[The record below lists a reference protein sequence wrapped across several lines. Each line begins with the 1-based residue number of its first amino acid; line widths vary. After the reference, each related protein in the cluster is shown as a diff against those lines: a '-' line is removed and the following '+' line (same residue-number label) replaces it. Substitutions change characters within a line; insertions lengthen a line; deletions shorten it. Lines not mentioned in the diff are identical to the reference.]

1 MTGGNEKKFILW
13 FKEIG
18 IQDVPLVGGK
28 NASLGEMY
36 RELESKG
43 IRVPNGFAITAYAY
57 RYFLKYAGIEDEIK
71 KVLKDLDTH
80 NMENLTRK
88 GRETREII
96 RHAEFPPDLTQAI
109 YTAYDKLAEE
119 FGQKGLDNLDVAIRS
134 SATAEDLPDA
144 SFAGQQ
150 DTFLN
155 IRGKRSVLDACRRCF
170 ASLFTNRAISYR
182 HDKGF
187 GQFDVS
193 LSIAVQKMVRS
204 DSAYSGVIFSIDT
217 ETGFKDAVFITAAY
231 GLGENVVQGVV
242 NPDEYYVFKPTL
254 KMGKRAII
262 SRKAGDRDIKMV
274 YSMDDEETVRNVPTT
289 LAERHRY
296 VLEDDEILKLAQWA
310 CIIEEHYSEEA
321 GYFKPMDIE
330 WAKDGDGVNVGTG
343 ELFIVQARP
352 ETIHSQR
359 DATTYENY
367 RLLER
372 GNVLVTGTAVGT
384 KVGQGVANVIEST
397 SEIDKFKEGQVLVT
411 SMTDPDWEPIM
422 KIASAIVTN
431 KGGRTCHA
439 AIVSRELGIPCVIGT
454 GNADEV
460 ISAGQEITVSCCE
473 GETGLVYDGLLKYEI
488 EEFNLEELPKTQTKI
503 MMNVGIPEKA
513 FSQGMIPNDGVGLA
527 RLEFIINS
535 HIGIHPLAL
544 IEYDKLK
551 ELAKTDQ
558 KVAGVVYKIDQ
569 ITSVYENKTGFF
581 VDKLAEGV
589 GRIAAGFYP
598 NDVIVRLSDF
608 KSNEYENLL
617 GGYLYEPKESNPMI
631 GWRGASRYYDETF
644 KPAFKLECE
653 ALYKARSEMGLSN
666 IKVMIPFC
674 RTPDEGRKV
683 IEVMKEY
690 GLVQGEEGLE
700 IYVMCEIP
708 SNVIC
713 ADQFAEIF
721 DGFSIGSNDLTQLA
735 LGLDRDSALVSHIY
749 DERND
754 AVKRLVSHVIKVAKE
769 KGRKIGICGQ
779 APSDFPDFAEF
790 LVECGIDSMSLI
802 PDTVIKTRM
811 AVAEKEKELGIAV
824 EAE

>member
-1 MTGGNEKKFILW
+1 MATSNEKKFILW
-13 FKEIG
+13 FNEIS
-18 IQDVPLVGGK
+18 IDDIPLVGGK

-36 RELESKG
+36 QKLVEKG
-43 IRVPNGFAITAYAY
+43 IKVPNGFAITSYAY
-57 RYFLKYAGIEDEIK
+57 RYFLRYAGIEEEIK

-80 NMENLTRK
+80 NMENLARR
-88 GRETREII
+88 GREVRDII
-96 RHAEFPPDLTQAI
+96 VHSEFPPDLTHAI
-109 YTAYDKLAEE
+109 YTAYEKLAKQ
-119 FGQKGLDNLDVAIRS
+119 FGQAGQDNLDVAIRS

-150 DTFLN
+150 DTYLN
-155 IRGKRSVLDACRRCF
+155 IRGKRAVLDACRRCF

-187 GQFDVS
+187 SQFEVS

-204 DSAYSGVIFSIDT
+204 DSAYSGVMFSIDT

-242 NPDEYYVFKPTL
+242 NPDEYYVFKPAL
-254 KMGKRAII
+254 KQGKRAII
-262 SRKAGDRDIKMV
+262 ARKAGDRDIKMV
-274 YSMDDEETVRNVPTT
+274 YSLQDDARVRNVPVTYQ
-289 LAERHRY
+289 ERHRY
-296 VLEDDEILKLAQWA
+296 VLTDDEVLQLAQWA
-310 CIIEEHYSEEA
+310 CLIEEHYSKAA

-330 WAKDGDGVNVGTG
+330 WAKDGDGVTAGTG
-343 ELFIVQARP
+343 QLFIVQARP

-359 DATTYENY
+359 DVNTYENY
-367 RLLER
+367 YLKEK
-372 GNVLVTGTAVGT
+372 GEVIVKGTAVGT
-384 KVGQGVANVIEST
+384 KIGQGLAKVIHST
-397 SEIDKFKEGQVLVT
+397 ADMQNFKEGEVLVT
-411 SMTDPDWEPIM
+411 SMTDPDWEPVM
-422 KIASAIVTN
+422 KIASGIITN

-454 GNADEV
+454 GNADELIKTGEPV
-460 ISAGQEITVSCCE
+460 TISCAE
-473 GETGLVYDGLLKYEI
+473 GETGVVYRGLLKYEVERI
-488 EEFNLEELPKTQTKI
+488 DLKELPKTRTKI

-527 RLEFIINS
+527 REEFIINS

-544 IEYDKLK
+544 IEYNKLK
-551 ELAKTDQ
+551 EMAKTDQ
-558 KVAGVVYKIDQ
+558 RIAGVVYKIDQ
-569 ITSVYENKTGFF
+569 ITAVYEDKKQFF

-608 KSNEYENLL
+608 KTNEYENLL
-617 GGYLYEPKESNPMI
+617 GGFLYEPKEHNPMI
-631 GWRGASRYYDETF
+631 GWRGASRYYDE
-644 KPAFKLECE
+644 KYMPAFELECL
-653 ALYKARSEMGLSN
+653 ALKKARSEMGLTN

-674 RTPDEGRKV
+674 RTPKEGKRV
-683 IEVMKEY
+683 VELMKRF
-690 GLVQGEEGLE
+690 GLTQGEDGLE

-713 ADQFAEIF
+713 ADQFADIF

-735 LGLDRDSALVSHIY
+735 LGLDRDSSLVSHLY
-749 DERND
+749 DERNE
-754 AVKRLVSHVIKVAKE
+754 AVKRLVAQVIKVAKE
-769 KGRKIGICGQ
+769 RGKKIGICGQ

-802 PDTVIKTRM
+802 PDTVIKTRL
-811 AVAEKEKELGIAV
+811 AVARKEKELGV
-824 EAE
+824 EVK